1 MPLAAGLAISR
12 DLLDTA
18 LVEAAIDAGAAFLPQ
33 TQASLGAET
42 ALARTVGLRTGSS
55 SRDITAS
62 VVLAADGLGGS
73 LVARLP
79 GCKPQVQEHSWI
91 GAGTTTPDGP
101 APYSPGTIF
110 MGCGRRGYVG
120 LVRVEAGRLNIAAA
134 IDPVGVRQAGGLGLA
149 ASLILKD
156 AGLPDVPNLEGLA
169 WRGTPALTRQASR
182 VAFHRLFVLGDAA
195 GYVEPFTGEGIGCA
209 LATAQATAPLV
220 MRGIVDWHSSLEMEW
235 CATYEQTVRRR
246 QRVCVALTSALR
258 HQFFARVMVTALA
271 RAPALARVFARHL
284 NH

>member
-1 MPLAAGLAISR
+1 MAVSFSFGLGAQVKLEATVSPEQAAARRWDVAIVGSGPAGAFAARELARRGTAVLLIDRASFPRSKVCGACINGRALSILRRSGLDPSITCRGAVPLRRFRVYSGRRDADVPLAAGLAISR

-134 IDPVGVRQAGGLGLA
+134 MDPVGVRKQA
-149 ASLILKD
+149 
-156 AGLPDVPNLEGLA
+156 
-169 WRGTPALTRQASR
+169 
-182 VAFHRLFVLGDAA
+182 VLG
-195 GYVEPFTGEGIGCA
+195 
-209 LATAQATAPLV
+209 
-220 MRGIVDWHSSLEMEW
+220 
-235 CATYEQTVRRR
+235 
-246 QRVCVALTSALR
+246 
-258 HQFFARVMVTALA
+258 
-271 RAPALARVFARHL
+271 
-284 NH
+284 